1 MTPYIYVENLT
12 AINSDK
18 RGEKIPYCGWK
29 LYQIPWI
36 YVDKYIHNKIW
47 FSTKFPILNFYLS
60 KQLVCNNCFVFDGVY
75 LSITLPWSKIFGLY
89 EPLCLFWDTYFLPFQ
104 SIEIRCLGFS
114 KAGFISLRK
123 LGVQRFEKIQQL
135 LDICT
140 TQKIFSEGPIINYL
154 MQIGRFNM

>member
-1 MTPYIYVENLT
+1 MTSYIYVENLT

-18 RGEKIPYCGWK
+18 RGEKIPYCSLGWK

-47 FSTKFPILNFYLS
+47 FSTKFPILNLYLS

-114 KAGFISLRK
+114 KAGLFHLCFIIVESSWSCSRPQIYYWNWRFYLLLKIK
-123 LGVQRFEKIQQL
+123 LSYYI
-135 LDICT
+135 
-140 TQKIFSEGPIINYL
+140 
-154 MQIGRFNM
+154 